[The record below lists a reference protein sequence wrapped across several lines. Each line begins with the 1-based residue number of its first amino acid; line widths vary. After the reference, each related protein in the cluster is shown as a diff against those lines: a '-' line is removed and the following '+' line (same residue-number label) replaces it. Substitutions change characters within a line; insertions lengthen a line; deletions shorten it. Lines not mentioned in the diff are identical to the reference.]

1 LWAPLATERSPPP
14 DEVASQSL
22 LYSLFEP
29 ACGYKVKTRP
39 SPLRGRYGQAPG
51 PGGRDKYHTENP
63 KTGGFAYPIREDWL
77 MRGLRR
83 RLILKSMQLFESAQ
97 CPLGTRSSPG
107 EGEASMKQRIALQ
120 LAHGAMIVVLSAGGA
135 SVAYADP
142 GKNKSNVHDLTSIPT
157 IIPRIG
163 SHDVGVVS
171 RRNVHAPGVVDV
183 ARPAT
188 SVAPLNAG
196 PGALNAAPIDR
207 QHGDS
212 MGLNRDSRHSDLPGA
227 KHGKQGR
234 DWREGNDGKEGKDS
248 ASVRTRTSDKPIS
261 KDKSKDRDTA
271 QGDSPHSEAAAS
283 QPSELEAARIA
294 RLPTC
299 T

>member
-1 LWAPLATERSPPP
+1 
-14 DEVASQSL
+14 
-22 LYSLFEP
+22 
-29 ACGYKVKTRP
+29 
-39 SPLRGRYGQAPG
+39 
-51 PGGRDKYHTENP
+51 
-63 KTGGFAYPIREDWL
+63 
-77 MRGLRR
+77 
-83 RLILKSMQLFESAQ
+83 
-97 CPLGTRSSPG
+97 
-107 EGEASMKQRIALQ
+107 MKQRIALQ

-163 SHDVGVVS
+163 SHGVGVVS

-227 KHGKQGR
+227 KHGK
-234 DWREGNDGKEGKDS
+234 EGKAS
-248 ASVRTRTSDKPIS
+248 ASVLTRTSDKPIS